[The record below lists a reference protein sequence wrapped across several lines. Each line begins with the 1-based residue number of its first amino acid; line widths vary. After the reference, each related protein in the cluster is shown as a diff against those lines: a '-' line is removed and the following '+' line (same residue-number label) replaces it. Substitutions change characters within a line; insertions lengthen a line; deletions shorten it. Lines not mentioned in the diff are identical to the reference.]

1 MQQTLDPKTKAS
13 VELGKL
19 IEDKENNAQRKD
31 FIVCKEDFFQCSN
44 SYDPESACSFF

>member
-31 FIVCKEDFFQCSN
+31 FIVYEEDFFQYSN
-44 SYDPESACSFF
+44 TYATESSCSFF